1 MTNNIPDL
9 QEKFQHL
16 QEQILD
22 LDSRNFYSKER
33 LQSLSKDIASAK
45 SILSNVQEAYK
56 VKYAELTEICCQIQK
71 LENHVERFKNSHNY
85 QEIEQITTHKVKG
98 IIDNKTLL
106 EHALVAVIKALKND
120 PDRYLLIDKM
130 PVTTTILNHGSL
142 EVVREQTFGQGY
154 GPFVNEKVLE
164 LADTILNT
172 LQKNIINSVI
182 STVAGLDKESDVCQ
196 ALPYYQ
202 SS

>member
-1 MTNNIPDL
+1 MHQLSTLYQENKNSIGFPLRAIRLARNDGLTPEQVVCLLKMTNNIPDL

-45 SILSNVQEAYK
+45 SILFNVQEDYK
-56 VKYAELTEICCQIQK
+56 VKYTGLTEICCQIQK

-98 IIDNKTLL
+98 
-106 EHALVAVIKALKND
+106 
-120 PDRYLLIDKM
+120 
-130 PVTTTILNHGSL
+130 
-142 EVVREQTFGQGY
+142 
-154 GPFVNEKVLE
+154 
-164 LADTILNT
+164 
-172 LQKNIINSVI
+172 
-182 STVAGLDKESDVCQ
+182 
-196 ALPYYQ
+196 
-202 SS
+202 